1 MIEKIDEIIQEAK
14 FGKFEGVI
22 ILFPFSDFSLEY
34 DELLKSA
41 YKKNYRLKGERWTCK
56 ETGNKYKLIT
66 ISWTKWKPLLFQNT
80 SFVFW
85 EKQKNLIE

>member
-14 FGKFEGVI
+14 FGQFEGVI
-22 ILFPFSDFSLEY
+22 ILFPFSEFSLEY
-34 DELLKSA
+34 DELLQSV
-41 YKKNYRLKGERWTCK
+41 YKKKYRLKGENWTCK

-66 ISWTKWKPLLFQNT
+66 ISRTKWKPLLIQNT

-85 EKQKNLIE
+85 ENQKNLIE